1 MSLFRRDPEGET
13 YRRVERLLEGP
24 MLIASLLFVPVI
36 LGPFVADLRTR
47 SENQLLLTGAL
58 LWLAFAIEFL
68 WLLYLAPSRG
78 EMVRT
83 HKIDLLVLLI
93 PVLRPL
99 QILRLAPA
107 ASAVRRTLRS
117 VTEVVGRPGIP
128 QYFVATLAA
137 IVIGAWFGLIFERGQ
152 AGASLD
158 DFGTALWWSFVTVT
172 TVGYGDHFPVTGPG
186 QVVAVVLMIVG
197 IGGISLIT
205 ASVAALFIDDEVED
219 ETNEIAER
227 LDRIEALLVR
237 QSGDGDA

>member
-1 MSLFRRDPEGET
+1 M
-13 YRRVERLLEGP
+13 V
-24 MLIASLLFVPVI
+24 
-36 LGPFVADLRTR
+36 
-47 SENQLLLTGAL
+47 

-83 HKIDLLVLLI
+83 HKLDLLVLLI

-107 ASAVRRTLRS
+107 ASAVRRALRS

-137 IVIGAWFGLIFERGQ
+137 IVIGAWFALIFERGQ

-186 QVVAVVLMIVG
+186 QVVAVLLMIVG
-197 IGGISLIT
+197 IGLISLIT
-205 ASVAALFIDDEVED
+205 ASVAALFIDDEVAD
-219 ETNEIAER
+219 ETDEIAER
-227 LDRIEALLVR
+227 LDRIETLLR
-237 QSGDGDA
+237 ERPD

>member
-1 MSLFRRDPEGET
+1 MSNLFRRDPDGAS

-24 MLIASLLFVPVI
+24 MLIASLLFIPVI
-36 LGPFVADLRTR
+36 LGPFVADLSDR
-47 SENQLLLTGAL
+47 SQDQLFMTGAV
-58 LWLAFAIEFL
+58 LWMAFAIEFL

-83 HKIDLLVLLI
+83 HKLDLLILLI
-93 PVLRPL
+93 PVLRPF

-128 QYFVATLAA
+128 QYFLATLTA
-137 IVIGAWFGLIFERGQ
+137 ILVGAWFGLLFERGQ
-152 AGASLD
+152 DGASLD

-172 TVGYGDHFPVTGPG
+172 TVGYGDHFPVTGAG

-205 ASVAALFIDDEVED
+205 ASVAALFVDDEVED

-227 LDRIEALLVR
+227 LDRIEALLR
-237 QSGDGDA
+237 ERS

>member
-1 MSLFRRDPEGET
+1 MRELFGRDADGES

-24 MLIASLLFVPVI
+24 MLILSLLFIPVI
-36 LGPFVADLRTR
+36 VGPFVADLSPR
-47 SENQLLLTGAL
+47 SQDQLLATGVV
-58 LWLAFAIEFL
+58 LWVGFAIEFL
-68 WLLYLAPSRG
+68 WLLYLAPSRR

-83 HKIDLLVLLI
+83 HKLDLLVLLL

-107 ASAVRRTLRS
+107 ASAVRRTFRS

-128 QYFVATLAA
+128 QYFLATLTA
-137 IVIGAWFGLIFERGQ
+137 IGVGAWFGLLFERGQ
-152 AGASLD
+152 EGASLD

-172 TVGYGDHFPVTGPG
+172 TVGYGDHFPVTGAG

-205 ASVAALFIDDEVED
+205 ASVAAVFIDDEVEE
-219 ETNEIAER
+219 ETDEIAAR
-227 LDRIEALLVR
+227 LDRIEALLR
-237 QSGDGDA
+237 ERTE

>member
-1 MSLFRRDPEGET
+1 MRDLFRRDPDGES
-13 YRRVERLLEGP
+13 YRGVERLLEGP
-24 MLIASLLFVPVI
+24 MLIASLLFIPVI
-36 LGPFVADLRTR
+36 LGSFADLSDR
-47 SENQLLLTGAL
+47 SQDQLFLTGAL
-58 LWLAFAIEFL
+58 LWIFFAIEFL
-68 WLLYLAPSRG
+68 WLLYLAPSRR

-83 HKIDLLVLLI
+83 HKLDLLILLI
-93 PVLRPL
+93 PVLRPF

-128 QYFVATLAA
+128 QYFMATVTA
-137 IVIGAWFGLIFERGQ
+137 IFVGAWFALIFERGQ
-152 AGASLD
+152 DGASID

-172 TVGYGDHFPVTGPG
+172 TVGYGDHFPATGPG

-219 ETNEIAER
+219 GTNEITER
-227 LDRIEALLVR
+227 LDRIEALLR
-237 QSGDGDA
+237 DRS